1 MLKSAEIRW
10 FFEGRIPI
18 HIPEI
23 LEEARLDISE
33 NRTDH
38 YLLVLGCDNIG
49 IKIRNSRLEIK
60 RRRDVQPYC
69 ISKLN
74 ISGNIEWWERWEWND
89 KTTCNDIEQ
98 LVFKDDKNPWIR
110 VDKKRWQKKFSV
122 RDKVL
127 LPISS
132 QSLYSDLAMEITELK
147 SNGES
152 WWTIGFDLFTEQDHS
167 IFDRL
172 IEIFPALQIEVYLKK
187 EWSYGYPRWLSQVVK

>member
-110 VDKKRWQKKFSV
+110 VDKKRWQKKFNI
-122 RDKVL
+122 RDNDL
-127 LPISS
+127 IPIPSRV
-132 QSLYSDLAMEITELK
+132 LYSDLAMEITELK
-147 SNGES
+147 VNRKL
-152 WWTIGFDLFTEQDHS
+152 WWTIGFDSFTDHNHS
-167 IFDRL
+167 FFDKL
-172 IEIFPALQIEVYLKK
+172 IETCLALHIEVDLKK
-187 EWSYGYPRWLSQVVK
+187 EWSFGYPRWLSRVII

>member
-89 KTTCNDIEQ
+89 KTGC
-98 LVFKDDKNPWIR
+98 
-110 VDKKRWQKKFSV
+110 
-122 RDKVL
+122 
-127 LPISS
+127 
-132 QSLYSDLAMEITELK
+132 
-147 SNGES
+147 
-152 WWTIGFDLFTEQDHS
+152 
-167 IFDRL
+167 
-172 IEIFPALQIEVYLKK
+172 IEIE
-187 EWSYGYPRWLSQVVK
+187 